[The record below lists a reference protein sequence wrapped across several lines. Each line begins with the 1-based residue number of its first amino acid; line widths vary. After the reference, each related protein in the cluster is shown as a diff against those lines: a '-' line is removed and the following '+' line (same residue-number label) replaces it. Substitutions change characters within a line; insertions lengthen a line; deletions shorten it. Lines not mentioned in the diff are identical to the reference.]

1 MSSSTIQRKTQ
12 KQFLDIPSAAFQ
24 AGYSSRHFRRI
35 IEEDKIPV
43 MQIGRKLFIIARDLE
58 AWKSTKGEAR
68 FQQAVQQL
76 DVWIKD
82 AQRAPEPVDDFDDE
96 DASGIVRQASGTL
109 RHGDTCLR
117 YRSEVDRIKSPIRS
131 EQLIDG

>member
-1 MSSSTIQRKTQ
+1 MSSSTIPRKTQ

-43 MQIGRKLFIIARDLE
+43 MQIGRKLFIVARDLE

-82 AQRAPEPVDDFDDE
+82 AQRAPNDPVDDFDDE
-96 DASGIVRQASGTL
+96 D
-109 RHGDTCLR
+109 
-117 YRSEVDRIKSPIRS
+117 
-131 EQLIDG
+131 

>member
-43 MQIGRKLFIIARDLE
+43 MQIGRKLFIVARDLE

-82 AQRAPEPVDDFDDE
+82 AQRTPNDPVDDFDDE
-96 DASGIVRQASGTL
+96 D
-109 RHGDTCLR
+109 
-117 YRSEVDRIKSPIRS
+117 
-131 EQLIDG
+131 